1 MFHVFLIWCAV
12 SSQVWFQKGGR
23 FLDPLSGA
31 VFTNIH
37 KAAPQNKGQQTAP
50 FSNQLG
56 FGFGRVWKTLLS
68 KPKVSK
74 LSLKV
79 SVAVSDKHGRVLP
92 CSADDEPKIER
103 GLGFLCRMESFIV
116 GCEAWLFLF
125 RGGVRRQML
134 AGG

>member
-1 MFHVFLIWCAV
+1 M
-12 SSQVWFQKGGR
+12 
-23 FLDPLSGA
+23 DPLSGA
-31 VFTNIH
+31 VLINIH
-37 KAAPQNKGQQTAP
+37 KAAPKIGARKRLP
-50 FSNQLG
+50 FSNQFG
-56 FGFGRVWKTLLS
+56 FGFGRVWETLLS

-103 GLGFLCRMESFIV
+103 GPGFLCRMESFIV